1 MNFAQSQTKVN
12 LARSFAGESQARNR
26 YTFYAAQARKEGQEY
41 LARIFDET
49 AANEK
54 EHAEQ
59 FLQQLQKLGTPPL
72 GNIDLQAGYPY
83 DIGNTGENLQ
93 YAAEGEQEEHRK
105 IYPDFSRI
113 AMEEGFDELSR
124 LWKNIAVV
132 EGLHYRIF
140 MEAREQF
147 INGTLYHKDKPTVWR
162 CLNCGYIYT
171 AEEPYAQCPV
181 CKKEKGWAMGYVNQR
196 SIS

>member
-1 MNFAQSQTKVN
+1 MLQ
-12 LARSFAGESQARNR
+12 RESR
-26 YTFYAAQARKEGQEY
+26 
-41 LARIFDET
+41 
-49 AANEK
+49 
-54 EHAEQ
+54 
-59 FLQQLQKLGTPPL
+59 
-72 GNIDLQAGYPY
+72 
-83 DIGNTGENLQ
+83 
-93 YAAEGEQEEHRK
+93 EEHRK

-171 AEEPYAQCPV
+171 AEEPYAQCPGLQEGKRLGNGL
-181 CKKEKGWAMGYVNQR
+181 CKSKKHFLREVQTKVAAVGGLCYDSSNRNEGACQCNILFWIWNG
-196 SIS
+196 ISRGPAPHRP